1 MIVSMQMIIINH
13 IQTLDDHDMPLEG
26 ATLVMDRNSGQHWLS
41 KYSLAGVS
49 ETAVFL
55 YAFTGTA

>member
-1 MIVSMQMIIINH
+1 MIVLMQTNH
-13 IQTLDDHDMPLEG
+13 IQILDNMRPLEG

-41 KYSLAGVS
+41 KHSLAGVS

-55 YAFTGTA
+55 HAYTGTA

>member
-1 MIVSMQMIIINH
+1 MIVSMQMIITNH
-13 IQTLDDHDMPLEG
+13 IRTLGDMPLEG

-41 KYSLAGVS
+41 KHSLAGVS